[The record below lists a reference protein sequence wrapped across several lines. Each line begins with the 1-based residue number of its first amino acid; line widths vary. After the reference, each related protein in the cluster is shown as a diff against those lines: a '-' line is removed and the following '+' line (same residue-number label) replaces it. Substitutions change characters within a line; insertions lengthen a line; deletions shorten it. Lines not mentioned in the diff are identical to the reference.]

1 MSTSTADTGD
11 LDADQQQSL
20 QVDLRDLLADP
31 SLKHICEF
39 VRVCP
44 RVVFPALNQAAKEA
58 VLQHYTMYV
67 DTHSKIFVRFEALGT
82 LYRISDLRY
91 VAHRK

>member
-1 MSTSTADTGD
+1 VSTSTADYGD

-20 QVDLRDLLADP
+20 QVDLREMLADP
-31 SLKHICEF
+31 SLQHICEF

-58 VLQHYTMYV
+58 VLRRYTMYA
-67 DTHSKIFVRFEALGT
+67 DTHSKIFVRFEALGS
-82 LYRISDLRY
+82 LLRISDLR
-91 VAHRK
+91 